1 MVNVGVIGLGY
12 WGPNLLRNFYQLSEV
27 KVGECCDLRKEKLE
41 YVKNSY
47 PTVRVSE
54 DYLYMLNN
62 PEVDAVVVATPP
74 LTHYKI
80 AKQALLHNKH
90 VLVEKPLALDSRSA
104 QELIDIAKEKGKV
117 LMVGHTFEYNAAVRK
132 IKEYLKSGEIGDI
145 YYIYAQRL
153 NLGRVRQDVNVM
165 WNLAPHDISI
175 VLYWLEEEPLQVSA
189 RGITRLQK
197 GLEDV
202 VFMNLDFSDDKS
214 VHIHLSWL
222 DPNKVRRITI
232 VGSKKMIIYDDTSP
246 DAKVQIFDKGITRQT
261 LNNNLGKYDDF
272 GKFQLIKRAGDI
284 LIPQINFVEPLSME
298 CSHFIECIQDGKR
311 PLSDGEDGLKVIK
324 VLEAAQKSLKANGI
338 PVEVKF

>member
-1 MVNVGVIGLGY
+1 MVNVGIIGMGY
-12 WGPNLLRNFYQLSEV
+12 WGPNLLRNFYQLSGV
-27 KVGECCDLRKEKLE
+27 KVGECCDLRREKLE

-62 PEVDAVVVATPP
+62 PEVDAIVVATPP
-74 LTHYKI
+74 LTHYRI

-90 VLVEKPLALDSRSA
+90 VLVEKPLVLESKKA
-104 QELIDIAKEKGKV
+104 QELINIAEKKGKV
-117 LMVGHTFEYNAAVRK
+117 LMVGHTFEYNTAVRK
-132 IKEYLKSGEIGDI
+132 IKEYLKSGTVGDI

-232 VGSKKMIIYDDTSP
+232 VGSKKMIVYDDTSP

-272 GKFQLIKRAGDI
+272 GKFQLIKRAGDV
-284 LIPQINFVEPLSME
+284 LIPQINFVEPLSIE
-298 CSHFIECIQDGKR
+298 CSHFIECIQDGKK
-311 PLSDGEDGLKVIK
+311 PLSDGEDGLRVIK
-324 VLEAAQKSLKANGI
+324 VLEAAEKSLKARGI
-338 PVEVKF
+338 PVEV

>member
-1 MVNVGVIGLGY
+1 MVNVGIIGLGY
-12 WGPNLLRNFYQLSEV
+12 WGPNLLRNFYQLSQV
-27 KVGECCDLRKEKLE
+27 KVCECCDLRREKLE

-47 PTVRVSE
+47 PTVRISE
-54 DYLYMLNN
+54 DYLYMLSN
-62 PEVDAVVVATPP
+62 PEVDAIVVATPP
-74 LTHYKI
+74 LTHYRI

-90 VLVEKPLALDSRSA
+90 VLVEKPLVLESKRA
-104 QELIDIAKEKGKV
+104 QELINIAEKRDKV

-132 IKEYLKSGEIGDI
+132 IKEYLKSGTVGDI

-175 VLYWLEEEPLQVSA
+175 VLYWLEEEPFRVA
-189 RGITRLQK
+189 AKGITRLQK

-202 VFMNLDFSDDKS
+202 VFMNLDFSGGKS
-214 VHIHLSWL
+214 VHIHVSWI

-232 VGSKKMIIYDDTSP
+232 VGSEKMIVYDDTSS

-284 LIPQINFVEPLSME
+284 LIPQINFLEPLSVE

-311 PLSDGEDGLKVIK
+311 PLSDGEDGLRVIR
-324 VLEAAQKSLKANGI
+324 VLEAAEKSLKARGI
-338 PVEVKF
+338 PVEV